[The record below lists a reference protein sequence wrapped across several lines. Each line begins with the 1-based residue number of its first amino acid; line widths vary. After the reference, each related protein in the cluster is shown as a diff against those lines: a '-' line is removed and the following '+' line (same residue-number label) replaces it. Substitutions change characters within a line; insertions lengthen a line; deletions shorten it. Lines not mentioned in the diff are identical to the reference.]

1 MGSEIHDG
9 EEAEACLEGGA
20 LESMMV
26 EEEETEREAM
36 AVESFKPISQKLN
49 KQKQLGYYLK
59 INGDE
64 VFERVLGI
72 VEMVSLRAVG
82 NDSTTR
88 FGFPDQDSADVADFE
103 TILEFSLDR

>member
-36 AVESFKPISQKLN
+36 AVESFKPISQKT
-49 KQKQLGYYLK
+49 KQ
-59 INGDE
+59 IRN
-64 VFERVLGI
+64 
-72 VEMVSLRAVG
+72 
-82 NDSTTR
+82 N
-88 FGFPDQDSADVADFE
+88 
-103 TILEFSLDR
+103 